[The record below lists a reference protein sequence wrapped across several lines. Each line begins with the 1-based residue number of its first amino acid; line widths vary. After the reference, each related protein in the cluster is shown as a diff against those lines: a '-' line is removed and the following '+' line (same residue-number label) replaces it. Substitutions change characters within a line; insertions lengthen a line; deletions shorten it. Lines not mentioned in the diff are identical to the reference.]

1 MKETRKR
8 SLVTLVTKVKAA
20 VSLALCVIFRGIAE
34 RAPWSPASYRLPWA
48 EAAGLVTRHGRTYL
62 VTFTWADSP
71 ARHVSSA

>member
-34 RAPWSPASYRLPWA
+34 RAPWSPASYRLPCSERCDENSIRF
-48 EAAGLVTRHGRTYL
+48 EAQY
-62 VTFTWADSP
+62 
-71 ARHVSSA
+71 VSAKTIGNVFFEN

>member
-34 RAPWSPASYRLPWA
+34 R
-48 EAAGLVTRHGRTYL
+48 
-62 VTFTWADSP
+62 
-71 ARHVSSA
+71 